1 MNKHQL
7 KNPPRGYRL
16 LATTLL
22 LLLLSISL
30 FSHPASPQTYTDED
44 LFEKGLSSYNNQ
56 AWLDA
61 AVYLYAYVQRSP
73 QALSDNA
80 HAKQVSDAYNY
91 CLERIKGAFTD
102 RDRFKAQLEAQ
113 AAAGLGRTTIGLTLP
128 PPALDKPAPKAQ
140 TPEVKTKRCDIYGR
154 IAVTQNELNL
164 KHSCGFSGARWMS
177 DYDFHFNWCVATS
190 DNAPDSETAERQKLL
205 NRCAD
210 GPLRTMMR
218 RGVVRP

>member
-1 MNKHQL
+1 MSKHQL
-7 KNPPRGYRL
+7 KNPPRSYQV

-22 LLLLSISL
+22 LLLLSVSL
-30 FSHPASPQTYTDED
+30 LSYPASPQTYTDED
-44 LFEKGLSSYNNQ
+44 LFEKGFSSYNNR

-61 AVYLYAYVQRSP
+61 AVYLYAYVQRAP
-73 QALSDNA
+73 QALSDSA
-80 HAKQVSDAYNY
+80 HAKQVSEAYNY
-91 CLERIKGAFTD
+91 CLEQIKWAFTE
-102 RDRFKAQLEAQ
+102 RDRFGAQLDAQ
-113 AAAGLGRTTIGLTLP
+113 AATGVGRSTQGLTLP
-128 PPALDKPAPKAQ
+128 PPALDKPAAKAR
-140 TPEVKTKRCDIYGR
+140 TPEAKTKRCDIYGR

-164 KHSCGFSGARWMS
+164 KHTCGFSGSRWVS

-218 RGVVRP
+218 RGVVLP